1 MPQKVVISS
10 SCSALNRRIHH
21 AVECAAWAAVP
32 AVSDAELSDT
42 VAAVIESEQFC
53 GVSRYTERGIP
64 VIGIMYGVDDPMW
77 HAPEI
82 GELSGMVD
90 RDDMDSEY
98 SAALH
103 AVLDGRSHISQ
114 EFAAHIISML
124 ASRNT
129 LTAMERVDLEQL
141 SAREREVVVLAA
153 RGAGNLEISAALTI
167 EVSTVKFHV
176 SNILRKL
183 GFRDRTELVARL
195 GAGLASVAPGA
206 PVGRTE
212 RVAVR

>member
-1 MPQKVVISS
+1 MPQKVVIST

-21 AVECAAWAAVP
+21 AVESAGWTPVP
-32 AVSDAELSDT
+32 AVSVAELPDT
-42 VAAVIESEQFC
+42 VAAVIESEQLC
-53 GVSRYTERGIP
+53 GASRYTGRGIP
-64 VIGIMYGVDDPMW
+64 VIGIMYGIDDPVW
-77 HAPEI
+77 HAPEV

-114 EFAAHIISML
+114 EFAAHVISTL

-141 SAREREVVVLAA
+141 SAREREVVELAA
-153 RGAGNLEISAALTI
+153 RGAGNTEISAALTI

-195 GAGLASVAPGA
+195 GGRGLAPVV

-212 RVAVR
+212 KVAVR